1 MVAITL
7 RTGDIASVITL
18 RGSVS
23 GPDQVDD
30 LADQVLGRF
39 TIGRPL
45 VLDITA
51 LRVESP
57 DDLAWLV
64 LRLEAAPGW
73 SRFRLVDERLDVRRL
88 LRELCRRLPILP
100 DVSTALHDTS
110 NGSDDR
116 PVVTQSSEAD
126 QDEVIDVRSAAPD
139 PATADHEDLDG
150 LDDLL
155 ADA

>member
-7 RTGDIASVITL
+7 RTGDIASVITI

-100 DVSTALHDTS
+100 DVPTALHDTPD
-110 NGSDDR
+110 GSDDR
-116 PVVTQSSEAD
+116 LVAANGSGAD
-126 QDEVIDVRSAAPD
+126 QEEVIDVRPSGPD
-139 PATADHEDLDG
+139 PDAAAHQYLDG